1 VPATHPDPD
10 TLTAYVEQSLPSGER
25 DQVIEHLAACSFC
38 REVVALSLPSV
49 PEQAAVQTVAP
60 PSRSWRFGLRWAG
73 ALAVV
78 AIAVAIGV
86 VVRGPANK
94 ELTQKPAPQ
103 VQAKIQ
109 PTTQTTI
116 PPAVA
121 TEANASK
128 TTQQT
133 AADQSGTVLT
143 AETSSAHND
152 LTRASRRSSG
162 ANASAS
168 SPSGVPPTAQSLP
181 LLRERGAR
189 SEEQNA
195 ELKDAANLNS
205 GGLSVGMLTS
215 GNQPRPV
222 QAQPGA
228 FVNNNVLAE
237 DRNYTSSYTLAREE
251 QAREDTERLKKQTTL
266 NSPRQIAEQDAPRKG
281 FLRKAV
287 PGPIATT
294 VLDVVKTAVAGSSG
308 ASDPAA
314 GERSSFAGGAPPP
327 VRPPISPSVVS
338 KQAATIPHEAA
349 ETPRAKVAA
358 SPDQLHWRIQDGKLV
373 NSADLNQWHEAYPP
387 QGDETQFKVVQ
398 AQGHEVWAG
407 GTNATLVHSWN
418 GGVDWQKLNL
428 GSSASGDIEKIS
440 LSGGDVQVKTSNGQS
455 LISRDGGKTWTPL
468 NADGTSTQ
476 PK

>member
-1 VPATHPDPD
+1 
-10 TLTAYVEQSLPSGER
+10 
-25 DQVIEHLAACSFC
+25 
-38 REVVALSLPSV
+38 
-49 PEQAAVQTVAP
+49 
-60 PSRSWRFGLRWAG
+60 
-73 ALAVV
+73 
-78 AIAVAIGV
+78 
-86 VVRGPANK
+86 
-94 ELTQKPAPQ
+94 
-103 VQAKIQ
+103 
-109 PTTQTTI
+109 
-116 PPAVA
+116 
-121 TEANASK
+121 
-128 TTQQT
+128 
-133 AADQSGTVLT
+133 
-143 AETSSAHND
+143 
-152 LTRASRRSSG
+152 
-162 ANASAS
+162 
-168 SPSGVPPTAQSLP
+168 VPPTAQALP

-189 SEEQNA
+189 NEEQNA

-222 QAQPGA
+222 QAQPRA
-228 FVNNNVLAE
+228 FVNNNALAE
-237 DRNYTSSYTLAREE
+237 DRNYASSYTLAREE

-266 NSPRQIAEQDAPRKG
+266 DSPRQIAEQDAPRKG

-287 PGPIATT
+287 PIGPIATT
-294 VLDVVKTAVAGSSG
+294 VLDVVKTAVGGSAG

-314 GERSSFAGGAPPP
+314 GEKASFAGGAPAP

-338 KQAATIPHEAA
+338 KQAAMIPHEAA
-349 ETPRAKVAA
+349 ETRRAKVAA

-407 GTNATLVHSWN
+407 GSNATLVHSWN